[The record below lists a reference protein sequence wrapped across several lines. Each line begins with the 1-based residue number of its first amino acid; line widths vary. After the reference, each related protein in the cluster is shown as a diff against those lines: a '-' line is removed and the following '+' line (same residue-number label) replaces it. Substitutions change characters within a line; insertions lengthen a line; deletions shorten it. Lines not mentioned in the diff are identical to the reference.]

1 MYGGVVVTL
10 MSTLPQEVIDSIID
24 HLYDDIQSCKAC
36 LQAHRCMKDAA
47 YTQIFRTVPIVQPA
61 NTFDNSGTYIVRRFR
76 RFYDLLKTSP
86 HIALYV
92 RKLILWE
99 EATQLQRRQ
108 YRRGWMHTEQDLA
121 RLLAAL
127 PKLQA
132 LHLDGHNDYLSWQDM
147 TDAVKQG
154 ITTVLL
160 LPSLR
165 SVVVQRFNDFPITTV
180 LSSPSLTYLG
190 VLHCDGVFLD
200 RDPTTTPVEELLL
213 HDISMTLLRWL
224 SSPIASGCLSS
235 LTSLTLWPSKEQ
247 NISFPRHLHRVS
259 DDILSAAP
267 NLVNL
272 VFAPI
277 AYQARY
283 NPCNESIIHLTNNR
297 KLETFELCMDIK
309 FVGNTRSDFVAWAAM
324 TINTIPDEAPLS
336 SIVLRGDAAK
346 RIEPGAVIC
355 CGWDQ
360 FDDAAIRATSKVVVS
375 LEGLAAFAKEEV
387 ASSLQMPRLR
397 ERGILEIR
405 MV

>member
-10 MSTLPQEVIDSIID
+10 MSMLPQEVIDSIID
-24 HLYDDIQSCKAC
+24 HLYDDVQSCKAC

-47 YTQIFRTVPIVQPA
+47 YTQIFRTVLIVQPA

-76 RFYDLLKTSP
+76 RFYDLLKMSP

-165 SVVVQRFNDFPITTV
+165 SVVVQRFNDFPISTV
-180 LSSPSLTYLG
+180 LSSPSLTYLD

-200 RDPTTTPVEELLL
+200 RDPTTTPIEELLL

-224 SSPIASGCLSS
+224 SSPTASGCLSS

-277 AYQARY
+277 AYRK
-283 NPCNESIIHLTNNR
+283 HLP
-297 KLETFELCMDIK
+297 FQ
-309 FVGNTRSDFVAWAAM
+309 TR
-324 TINTIPDEAPLS
+324 TTL
-336 SIVLRGDAAK
+336 
-346 RIEPGAVIC
+346 
-355 CGWDQ
+355 
-360 FDDAAIRATSKVVVS
+360 T
-375 LEGLAAFAKEEV
+375 
-387 ASSLQMPRLR
+387 
-397 ERGILEIR
+397 
-405 MV
+405 